1 MAATATDF
9 RSSQAP
15 QRCSEPDGAVARPV
29 LVITGDRQRRE
40 VAWRCLAGAGGPF
53 MTFVRELGRTHA
65 VLGKGSYDTG
75 APYGA
80 GFAAV
85 AAG

>member
-1 MAATATDF
+1 MAPTATDF
-9 RSSQAP
+9 RLSQAP
-15 QRCSEPDGAVARPV
+15 QRCSEPVGAVARPV

-40 VAWRCLAGAGGPF
+40 VAWGCLAGAGGPF
-53 MTFVRELGRTHA
+53 MTFVRELGGTHTK
-65 VLGKGSYDTG
+65 LGKRSYDAG
-75 APYGA
+75 APCGV